1 MSTITTPWSRN
12 ETPRSTEHPQPSG
25 GLVTYASEDARRLG
39 QVGSRAHPPCG
50 GSQRVAALLGTNRA
64 ANSRRGRE
72 RRDTAVRYE
81 TCKVADMENA
91 LTTETGQ
98 SIREKVNH
106 RVDDVTTSAGQS
118 ARDAAERVREADLTE
133 RTADKLESVGDYLER
148 ADYDQLVEDMT
159 GVVKRH
165 PIPAV
170 LAGVGIGYLIGRLTS

>member
-1 MSTITTPWSRN
+1 
-12 ETPRSTEHPQPSG
+12 
-25 GLVTYASEDARRLG
+25 
-39 QVGSRAHPPCG
+39 
-50 GSQRVAALLGTNRA
+50 
-64 ANSRRGRE
+64 
-72 RRDTAVRYE
+72 
-81 TCKVADMENA
+81 MENA
-91 LTTETGQ
+91 MTTEPGQ

-118 ARDAAERVREADLTE
+118 ARDAAERVRDADLTE